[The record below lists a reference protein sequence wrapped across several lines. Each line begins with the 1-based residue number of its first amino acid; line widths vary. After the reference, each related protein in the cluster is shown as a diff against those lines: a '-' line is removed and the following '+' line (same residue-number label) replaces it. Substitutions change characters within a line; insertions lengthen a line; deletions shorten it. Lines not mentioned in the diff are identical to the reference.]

1 MRASRFISWIAVAA
15 TLLACGGAGV
25 GVGATDQQLVV
36 NGTRLALITFA
47 SKGDFLFGA
56 TPAAYG
62 KTLGKTRGPDDIV
75 YDNERKL
82 YYKMDYLYEDIE
94 GDDGIT
100 PHIKITLTYHYF
112 TDSAATQAAGTRVQ
126 ITDTNEFTHIETR
139 TRAETQTAGPLAGF
153 QSNLSETMD
162 MGSSDTNFTMTATHP
177 TFGTF
182 ASTGMYGAGTQSYQF
197 TATLAGQVTTITN
210 NGESEEIRAVLP
222 NGMVVSMDDGVGTVK
237 DSEGN
242 LVGDVT
248 LATDQFTIIF
258 KDGSEITEKIWPVTA
273 S

>member
-1 MRASRFISWIAVAA
+1 MRVSRCIAWIAVAA
-15 TLLACGGAGV
+15 TLFACGGASV

-36 NGTRLALITFA
+36 NGTRLALITYA

-56 TPAAYG
+56 KPA
-62 KTLGKTRGPDDIV
+62 TFGKTRGPDDIV
-75 YDNERKL
+75 FDNERKL

-112 TDSAATQAAGTRVQ
+112 TDSAATIPAGTRVQ
-126 ITDTNEFTHIETR
+126 ITDTNEYTRIERRTR
-139 TRAETQTAGPLAGF
+139 TETQTAGPLAGF
-153 QSNLSETMD
+153 QSSLTETTD

-177 TFGTF
+177 TYG
-182 ASTGMYGAGTQSYQF
+182 AMSSTGMYGAGTQSFQF

-210 NGESEEIRAVLP
+210 SGETEEIRAVLP
-222 NGMVVSMDDGVGTVK
+222 NGMVISIDDGVGTVK
-237 DSEGN
+237 DSSGN
-242 LVGDVT
+242 FLGDVT
-248 LATDQFTIIF
+248 VTNSNFTIIF
-258 KDGSEITEKIWPVTA
+258 NDLTEVQEPIWPVTQ